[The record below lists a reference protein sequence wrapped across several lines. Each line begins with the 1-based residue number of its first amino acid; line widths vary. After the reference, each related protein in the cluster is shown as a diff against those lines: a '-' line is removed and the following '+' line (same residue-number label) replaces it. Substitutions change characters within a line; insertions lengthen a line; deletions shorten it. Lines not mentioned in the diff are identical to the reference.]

1 MVGMNQFYEVPIPYV
16 GWEPTLAQVRSE
28 RDEARRE
35 GGRLTATL
43 TQVRTERDK
52 ARVEASKA
60 RAEVKRLTEL
70 LDECKDE
77 GAWRKQA
84 LALRE
89 AIDGAV
95 RGPYPCACPDCT
107 AGYVGVIARLKA
119 APDALDQQLTEARR
133 EAATLLAEVAQLRDR
148 RPLMDVER
156 AAAQKLAAKLR
167 RQLDR
172 LDEVVS

>member
-1 MVGMNQFYEVPIPYV
+1 M
-16 GWEPTLAQVRSE
+16 TKDDAQLFLQAFATWDVSGQIQQPSPVSFQTAFGRMY
-28 RDEARRE
+28 RDAEANAAA
-35 GGRLTATL
+35 L
-43 TQVRTERDK
+43 K
-52 ARVEASKA
+52 ALVA
-60 RAEVKRLTEL
+60 
-70 LDECKDE
+70 

-89 AIDGAV
+89 AIDQGTPTWAV
-95 RGPYPCACPDCT
+95 QRCACPGCT

-119 APDALDQQLTEARR
+119 APDALDRQLTEARR

-156 AAAQKLAAKLR
+156 AAARELAAKLR

>member
-16 GWEPTLAQVRSE
+16 GWEPTLAQLRSE

-60 RAEVKRLTEL
+60 RAEANAAALKALVA
-70 LDECKDE
+70 

-89 AIDGAV
+89 AIDQGTPTWAV
-95 RGPYPCACPDCT
+95 QRCACPGCT

-119 APDALDQQLTEARR
+119 APDALDRQLTEARR